1 MTSRPHPSLG
11 DDGSGVLTDGAA
23 GQSADSGTER
33 ETAHRDDR
41 LRAILQLVAAAER
54 PVSVEW
60 LAGELNVSAATIRR
74 DTIVL
79 ERQGAVARSWGRV
92 GRVGGFVEQPIGERA
107 SQHPAE
113 KRRIAEA
120 VAKLVPAEA
129 LVGMTGGTTTEAVA
143 RAIAGHRRL
152 TVVTNSLSVGVQ
164 LAPRSNIRL
173 IMSGGEAR
181 TASFELSGP
190 LASSAIGAFN
200 FDLAIVGVD
209 GIDVWAGCTT
219 YDHAEAS
226 TNAALVQRAAKTIVV
241 ADASK
246 LGHAG
251 FARICDVTAVALIIT
266 DRSATDEQVAEF
278 EEAGVR
284 VDRV

>member
-1 MTSRPHPSLG
+1 MERR
-11 DDGSGVLTDGAA
+11 VTD
-23 GQSADSGTER
+23 R
-33 ETAHRDDR
+33 EATHRDER
-41 LRAILQLVAAAER
+41 LRAIIKRVEAAEW
-54 PVSVEW
+54 PVSVDW
-60 LAGELNVSAATIRR
+60 LASELGVSAATIRR
-74 DTIVL
+74 DTVVL
-79 ERQGAVARSWGRV
+79 ERQGALARSWGRV
-92 GRVGGFVEQPIGERA
+92 GRVGGFVEQPINERV
-107 SQHPAE
+107 SQHPTE
-113 KRRIAEA
+113 KKRIAEA
-120 VAKLVPAEA
+120 VANLVPDGT
-129 LVGMTGGTTTEAVA
+129 LVGLTGGTTTEAVA
-143 RAIAGHRRL
+143 RAIAGRRRL

-173 IMSGGEAR
+173 ILSGGEAR

-190 LASSAIGAFN
+190 LSVSAIGAFN
-200 FDLAIVGVD
+200 LDLAIVGVD

-251 FARICDVTAVALIIT
+251 FARICDVSAVGLIIT
-266 DRSATDEQVAEF
+266 DSSATDERVAEF
-278 EEAGVR
+278 TEAGIA